1 MSPVYLGQMPGPS
14 HSRLSNI
21 SRHCHAPSSPLAQG
35 DVSCLVI
42 VEGPGFRRNRGNW
55 IKRIHYH
62 CERTPDRTPV
72 SLSLFRERVVRE
84 EILQIRIRS
93 TEREREELEW
103 LPEEWAFSFAC
114 VFHSFPVGWRG
125 EHDVEDRVRALSSEP
140 SFGSSPC
147 FRVGLPLIFLIAD
160 SKRYFFLYSSTEKGI
175 FPAECY
181 FFNFYRLIVNDLI
194 VTFRQ
199 KRC

>member
-21 SRHCHAPSSPLAQG
+21 SRHCHAPSSPLVQG

-62 CERTPDRTPV
+62 CEGTPNRTPV

-84 EILQIRIRS
+84 EILQIRIRL
-93 TEREREELEW
+93 TERERGIRVAAGRMGLFFRLCFPFVSGRLERRTRRRGSRSC
-103 LPEEWAFSFAC
+103 AFKRTILWILSM
-114 VFHSFPVGWRG
+114 
-125 EHDVEDRVRALSSEP
+125 LSSWITANFSYCRFETVFFP
-140 SFGSSPC
+140 LFILREGNLSGRMLFLQ
-147 FRVGLPLIFLIAD
+147 FLPP
-160 SKRYFFLYSSTEKGI
+160 Y
-175 FPAECY
+175 C
-181 FFNFYRLIVNDLI
+181 
-194 VTFRQ
+194 
-199 KRC
+199 